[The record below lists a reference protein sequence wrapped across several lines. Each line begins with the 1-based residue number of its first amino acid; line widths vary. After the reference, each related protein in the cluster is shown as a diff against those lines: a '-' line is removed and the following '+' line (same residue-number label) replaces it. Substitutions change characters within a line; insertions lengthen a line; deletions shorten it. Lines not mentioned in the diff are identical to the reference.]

1 MEKEKDYASDSDES
15 DEDFRPD
22 AGCDSVSE
30 EESNGEDSVV
40 EGDNDN
46 EADAEPSKTQ
56 KNVRKKGKRL
66 TKRQSKNKRN
76 KKDNNSDDDEEY
88 EDETVNQASRRC
100 TRQTDGDLTNGKK
113 VIEKDT
119 LESDEEDKSRT
130 NSLWADFLKDV
141 NPAKVT
147 KTTTNGSATK
157 VEENSS
163 SSNGETKTKK
173 DDDNNSKESSS
184 SSSTTVKTVES
195 TKDEPP
201 KKKVTVTE
209 VLDFA
214 GEEVRIQKEV
224 DASSIKEN
232 QAVVTAAPKMQPFG
246 RIMPGAGIKRPAG
259 SGTSGGGIG
268 SLLNQIGKKKKLS
281 VLEKSQMD
289 WKSFKSEEGIEEELQ
304 TFNKGK
310 DGYLERQDF
319 LQRTDLRQFEIE
331 KSLRQSSR
339 RPL

>member
-1 MEKEKDYASDSDES
+1 MEKDKDYASDSDES

-22 AGCDSVSE
+22 AGGESVSE
-30 EESNGEDSVV
+30 EESNGQDSV
-40 EGDNDN
+40 EEDN
-46 EADAEPSKTQ
+46 ETAADESKSKA
-56 KNVRKKGKRL
+56 KNVRSKKL
-66 TKRQSKNKRN
+66 TKTKSKRKNA
-76 KKDNNSDDDEEY
+76 KKDDNSDDDDD
-88 EDETVNQASRRC
+88 DESENYDTNQSSRRC

-130 NSLWADFLKDV
+130 SALWADFLKDV
-141 NPAKVT
+141 NPVAA
-147 KTTTNGSATK
+147 KTTQTNGSTTT
-157 VEENSS
+157 VEKAS
-163 SSNGETKTKK
+163 SSNATNKDQTKSN
-173 DDDNNSKESSS
+173 NNSKGGDDDKSKE
-184 SSSTTVKTVES
+184 TINTPS
-195 TKDEPP
+195 TKEEPP
-201 KKKVTVTE
+201 KKKITVTE
-209 VLDFA
+209 ILDFA

-232 QAVVTAAPKMQPFG
+232 KAAVTSAPKMQPFG

-259 SGTSGGGIG
+259 PGTSGGIG

-289 WKSFKSEEGIEEELQ
+289 WKSYKTEEGIEEELQ